1 MPKAVLAVSLS
12 AVSAYRTCQQLYY
25 YRHVERIR
33 RRDKA
38 AAPELGIILHD
49 YLALY
54 YQGLQ
59 VKHNAQVA
67 HGEARQAIIAKY
79 RPETTRMASLVR
91 QAGDDEGA
99 KRLYDI
105 PDKAARIADRYFAAR
120 GIQDADEQEILLVEE
135 YLTLPMFRG
144 RAVSNGRLDMI
155 TRSRSDGMTYLWEH
169 KSTTDIPDSG
179 YRMRDLQTPLYR
191 RKIERLKIAPAIDS
205 VMWNYLKTKEP
216 TPPRHLKNG
225 TLTKDKHLDST
236 WEVYSAEIKRLKLD
250 PTDYLDVRRRL
261 EGRETSIF
269 FPRFNQPILSDTD
282 VLYRDFLQSVKDIA
296 KSRRDWAEGVSEP
309 VRNLGLSCNWCEM
322 AMLCNAAIL
331 TGDDSDVKH
340 MRYTVGS

>member
-1 MPKAVLAVSLS
+1 MPTSVLAVSLS

-25 YRHVERIR
+25 YRHVERLR

-49 YLALY
+49 YLSLY
-54 YQGLQ
+54 YQGIR
-59 VKHNAQVA
+59 VGHSGAVA
-67 HGEARQAIIAKY
+67 HGEARQAIVAKF
-79 RPETTRMASLVR
+79 RPECSRMASVAR
-91 QAGDDEGA
+91 QAGLEKDA
-99 KRLYDI
+99 IKLYDL
-105 PDKAARIADRYFAAR
+105 PDQAARIADRYYVAR
-120 GIQDADEQEILLVEE
+120 GAQDAIQQEILLVEE

-144 RAVSNGRLDMI
+144 AAVSNGRLDMV
-155 TRSRSDGMTYLWEH
+155 TRSRVDGLTYLWEH

-191 RKIERLKIAPAIDS
+191 RKIERLKIAPEIDS

-216 TPPRHLKNG
+216 TRPRLLKNG

-236 WEVYSAEIKRLKLD
+236 WEIYSAELKRLKLN
-250 PTDYLDVRRRL
+250 PTDYMDVRARL
-261 EGRETSIF
+261 EGRETSVF
-269 FPRFNQPILSDTD
+269 FPRYSQPILADTD
-282 VLYRDFLQSVKDIA
+282 ILYRDFLQSVKDIA
-296 KSRRDWAEGVSEP
+296 KSRRDWAEGKVEP

-331 TGDDSDVKH
+331 AGNDADVKA
-340 MRYTVGS
+340 MRYSVSS